1 MIYAVSDIHG
11 DLAMYNHIVNMLKGD
26 DILYIVG
33 DVIDRGSSGIAILK
47 DIMKRTNV
55 ELLLGNHEWM
65 LLQSL
70 LLADEDIHTQ
80 IVVIMVFMVVIIYS
94 IL

>member
-33 DVIDRGSSGIAILK
+33 NEEYGEHDNNDF
-47 DIMKRTNV
+47 
-55 ELLLGNHEWM
+55 
-65 LLQSL
+65 LQYTRFK
-70 LLADEDIHTQ
+70 EN
-80 IVVIMVFMVVIIYS
+80 
-94 IL
+94 

>member
-33 DVIDRGSSGIAILK
+33 DVIQ
-47 DIMKRTNV
+47 
-55 ELLLGNHEWM
+55 ELLFLK
-65 LLQSL
+65 
-70 LLADEDIHTQ
+70 
-80 IVVIMVFMVVIIYS
+80 